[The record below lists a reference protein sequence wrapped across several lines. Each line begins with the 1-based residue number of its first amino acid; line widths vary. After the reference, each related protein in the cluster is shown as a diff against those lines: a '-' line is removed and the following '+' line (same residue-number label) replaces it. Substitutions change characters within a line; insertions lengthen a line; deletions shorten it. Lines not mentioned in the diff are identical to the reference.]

1 MSSYR
6 QTINLSLVSHTNAG
20 KTTLAR
26 TLLKR
31 DIGEIG
37 DRPHVTALPEPHLL
51 QCDDQSN
58 ALILWDTPGFGD
70 SIRLAKRLKQRAN
83 PIGWFLAEVWD
94 RWMARPLWSTQQA
107 MKNVREHAD
116 VVLYLVNASESPAT
130 VAYVEAEMQIMAWLD
145 KPVIIL
151 LNQTGKPRP
160 KEAEQADL
168 AAWQGF
174 MSRYPFVKDVISMD
188 AFARCWIVEMAL
200 FDAVGMALPERQR
213 SVFEG
218 IKKAWVD
225 ERMAIY
231 QQSVCAVAGFLGKL
245 MTDSEQL
252 QSEGFLQK
260 IKRKMGW
267 PGGGKVAPEIF
278 AMESLAQRAALHM
291 KQLTDRLIELNGLR
305 GEAAKQILER
315 VEQSVRVDAAVSEGA
330 AGVAGAVV
338 SGALAGL
345 AADLMAGGL
354 TLGTGALAGAA
365 LGGLGFAGV
374 AKGYNL
380 WAGKD
385 GVVVRWNEQSTEQF
399 FVDAIL
405 LYLAVAHFGRGRGEW
420 SQSECPAH
428 WRDEVLRVLG
438 QGAANLPKIA
448 NEEPPDRG
456 LLEAELNDRV
466 KWAADHVLR
475 NLYPESRVLN
485 RLQSA

>member
-6 QTINLSLVSHTNAG
+6 HTINLSLVSHTNVG

-26 TLLKR
+26 TLLMR

-51 QCDDQSN
+51 QRDDQSN

-70 SIRLAKRLKQRAN
+70 SIRLAKRLKQRDN

-94 RWMARPLWSTQQA
+94 RWMARSLWSSQQA

-116 VVLYLVNASESPAT
+116 VVLYLVNASESPA
-130 VAYVEAEMQIMAWLD
+130 AIGYVEAEMQIMAWLE
-145 KPVIIL
+145 KPVIVL
-151 LNQTGKPRP
+151 LNQIGQPRP

-168 AAWQGF
+168 TAWQGF
-174 MSRYPFVKDVISMD
+174 MGRYPFVKDVISMD
-188 AFARCWIVEMAL
+188 AFARCWVVEMAL
-200 FDAVGMALPERQR
+200 FDAVGQALSEAQQ

-218 IKKAWVD
+218 IKKAWAD
-225 ERMAIY
+225 ERKAVY
-231 QQSVCAVAGFLGKL
+231 QQSIGALAEFLCAL
-245 MTDSEQL
+245 MTDCEHL
-252 QSEGFLQK
+252 QSEGFLQT
-260 IKRKMGW
+260 IKRKIGW
-267 PGGGKVAPEIF
+267 SNGNEVAPESF

-291 KQLTDRLIELNGLR
+291 KQLTDQLIELNGLK

-315 VEQSVRVDAAVSEGA
+315 VEQSVRVDDEVSEGA

-354 TLGTGALAGAA
+354 TLGTGALAGAV

-380 WAGKD
+380 WTGKD
-385 GVVVRWNEQSTEQF
+385 GTLVRWNELSIEHF

-420 SQSECPAH
+420 IQSECPAH
-428 WRDEVLRVLG
+428 WREEVLRVVS
-438 QGAANLPKIA
+438 QDAANLPKIT
-448 NEEPPDRG
+448 NERAQNRS
-456 LLEAELNDRV
+456 LLETELNDCV
-466 KWAADHVLR
+466 KWAIDHVLR
-475 NLYPESRVLN
+475 NLYPESRVL
-485 RLQSA
+485 AEYAK